1 MIHLTYAGRCLPLIQ
16 LSRSR
21 RAKGSAGRK
30 TLASFCL
37 NPIGSSRG
45 QSLLVS
51 EAFSCATEKDTTHCY
66 RDLQIAGRLKDS
78 SALAPPPVSVPY
90 TSLSTGLRLDTFRM
104 KLRHRRW
111 SGASGTSAQKPQCV
125 AGQAGARNA
134 PLGFNRTRPV
144 DRLSEERDRRHMG
157 VSQSR
162 RIATVR
168 PRHSDPTV
176 DYSVECNRSK
186 RVSITGPRCKTHCRL
201 QGRTVPLYLN
211 HDRSGENNPQ

>member
-1 MIHLTYAGRCLPLIQ
+1 MLGGVFRLYSFREADG
-16 LSRSR
+16 
-21 RAKGSAGRK
+21 AKGSAGRK

-45 QSLLVS
+45 QRLLVS
-51 EAFSCATEKDTTHCY
+51 EAFSCATERRTRRPVIEISKLPVVSTI
-66 RDLQIAGRLKDS
+66 RVRWR
-78 SALAPPPVSVPY
+78 PPVSVPY

-144 DRLSEERDRRHMG
+144 DRLSEERDRRHVG

-186 RVSITGPRCKTHCRL
+186 RVSITGPRCKTHCR
-201 QGRTVPLYLN
+201 PP
-211 HDRSGENNPQ
+211 RSHRSVVSES

>member
-1 MIHLTYAGRCLPLIQ
+1 MLGGVFRLYSFREADG
-16 LSRSR
+16 
-21 RAKGSAGRK
+21 AKGSAGRK

-51 EAFSCATEKDTTHCY
+51 EAFSCATERRTRRPVIEIFKLPVVS
-66 RDLQIAGRLKDS
+66 RIRVRWR
-78 SALAPPPVSVPY
+78 PPVSVPY

-104 KLRHRRW
+104 KLRHRRL

-125 AGQAGARNA
+125 AGQAGAQNA

-144 DRLSEERDRRHMG
+144 DRLSEERDRRHVG

-176 DYSVECNRSK
+176 DYSGECNRSK
-186 RVSITGPRCKTHCRL
+186 RVSITGPRCKTHCR
-201 QGRTVPLYLN
+201 PP
-211 HDRSGENNPQ
+211 RSHRSVASES

>member
-1 MIHLTYAGRCLPLIQ
+1 MLGGVFRLYSFREADG
-16 LSRSR
+16 
-21 RAKGSAGRK
+21 AKGSAGRK

-51 EAFSCATEKDTTHCY
+51 EAFSCATERRTRRPVIEIFKLPVVS
-66 RDLQIAGRLKDS
+66 RIRVRWR
-78 SALAPPPVSVPY
+78 PPVSVPY
-90 TSLSTGLRLDTFRM
+90 TSLSTGLRLDTFRI

-144 DRLSEERDRRHMG
+144 DRLSEERDRRHVG

-162 RIATVR
+162 RSATVR

-201 QGRTVPLYLN
+201 PSS
-211 HDRSGENNPQ
+211 HRSVVSES